1 MRNLSAGLLALA
13 LLLSLLPAPPA
24 RAATPAPKPPAGS
37 GAKDRNDYANALF
50 TTPLAAG
57 LKHFYGRSFKEAQ
70 ADFERALAVI
80 PDNTL
85 AIFFLNASAAQQTGE
100 LDVLTNIEE
109 DAVGG
114 APKSYVNHVR
124 LGVTYLFAVVR
135 DRTLDAR
142 EELTNAINLNPD
154 GQAAHV
160 SMGVLRYNERS
171 ANRAK
176 TEMLAALKADP
187 NNVLAREYLAE
198 IYQIDLRD
206 PQRGMS
212 YAIDV
217 PNLVPGYA
225 DIEFHIGSI
234 LHDLKQP
241 DAAIAA
247 LRRGIDLDTSGV
259 GEAGQ
264 HGYTLIAR
272 IDIEQHK
279 FPDAEKMLNTAI
291 QKNADAI
298 YAKKLLEKLKNGDYG
313 TPAPNPVATA
323 KRS

>member
-50 TTPLAAG
+50 TAPLAVG

-142 EELTNAINLNPD
+142 GVGP
-154 GQAAHV
+154 HV
-160 SMGVLRYNERS
+160 SHRAQPAEGRGQGRRDGRAAGAARRRQGGDGPQAPRRLPPADRAVGELLLGMGVVGRRVH
-171 ANRAK
+171 RFV
-176 TEMLAALKADP
+176 AAFPAFT
-187 NNVLAREYLAE
+187 VGTVARPRRVQMACT
-198 IYQIDLRD
+198 
-206 PQRGMS
+206 
-212 YAIDV
+212 
-217 PNLVPGYA
+217 
-225 DIEFHIGSI
+225 IG
-234 LHDLKQP
+234 
-241 DAAIAA
+241 
-247 LRRGIDLDTSGV
+247 
-259 GEAGQ
+259 
-264 HGYTLIAR
+264 
-272 IDIEQHK
+272 
-279 FPDAEKMLNTAI
+279 
-291 QKNADAI
+291 
-298 YAKKLLEKLKNGDYG
+298 
-313 TPAPNPVATA
+313 
-323 KRS
+323 

>member
-1 MRNLSAGLLALA
+1 MRNFTAGLLALA
-13 LLLSLLPAPPA
+13 ALSPLVCALPA
-24 RAATPAPKPPAGS
+24 RSATPVPKSTSAGI
-37 GAKDRNDYANALF
+37 AKERNDYANASF
-50 TTPLAAG
+50 TAPLSAG
-57 LKHFYGRSFKEAQ
+57 LRHFYSRSFKEAQ
-70 ADFERALAVI
+70 ADFERALAVV

-85 AIFFLNASAAQQTGE
+85 AISFLNAAAAQQTGE
-100 LDVLTNIEE
+100 LDVLTNLEE
-109 DAVGG
+109 DAVSG
-114 APKSYVNHVR
+114 APKNYVNHVR
-124 LGVTYLFAVVR
+124 LGFTYMFSPR
-135 DRTLDAR
+135 DRSLDAR
-142 EELTNAINLNPD
+142 EELQNAVNLNVE

-160 SMGVLRYNERS
+160 GLGILRYNERS
-171 ANRAK
+171 TNRAK
-176 TEMLAALKADP
+176 TEMLIALKGDP
-187 NNVLAREYLAE
+187 SNVLAREYLAE

-225 DIEFHIGSI
+225 DIQFHIGSL

-247 LRRGIDLDTSGV
+247 LRRGLELDSGNV

-279 FPDAEKMLNTAI
+279 LPDAEKMLNTAI
-291 QKNADAI
+291 QKNVDAI
-298 YAKKLLEKLKNGDYG
+298 YAKKLLDKLKNGDYG
-313 TPAPNPVATA
+313 TPSPGPAPA
-323 KRS
+323 RR